1 LIDKI
6 EKWYMS
12 QDRVSLWLSV
22 LVFFVSFV
30 VYMRTMAPTVSFWDC
45 GEFIACSY
53 ILGVPHPPGTPLFV
67 LIGRI
72 FTLIPLFGEIAARIN
87 FISVLT
93 SSLTVWLSYLVIV
106 KLVGRWGGDSSSF
119 WPRVSRYVGGV
130 VGSLF
135 LGFGKT
141 FWGNAVEAEVYGL
154 GLMLM
159 MLILY
164 LGLLWMEKKGTGKGD
179 RILVLI
185 AYLGLLSIG
194 IHMTVFLIMPVIFLL
209 VIWEDRSKL
218 KDFRLWIAGLILS
231 LVMVTL
237 EPFLILLLGWLL
249 VGFVVLW
256 VRLEPRW
263 VLSFSLILVALV
275 GYSVQ
280 GYIPV
285 RSSLDPAIDENNPDN
300 WERFKY
306 FLERKQYG
314 QQSMVER
321 MFTRRGSWESQFGA
335 HPRMGFWGFF
345 REQYMD
351 KSFWLVP
358 ILLGGY
364 GLYSQL
370 RYRRR
375 EGGILLFLVLLS
387 TVGLVLYMNFADGT
401 RYDSFNRELIRLEV
415 RDRDYFFTPGFV
427 FFAVLMGLGVSGVI
441 RLMSKFHK
449 WLGYGAAAVFLI
461 SPILP
466 VSEHFNSAN
475 NRSNKYIPQD
485 YAYNLLNSCDKDGIM
500 FTNGDNDTFP
510 LWFAQEVEGIRKDVR
525 IVNLS
530 LLNTDWY
537 ILQLK
542 HQMNV
547 PISFSDDEIRRLRPY
562 RTADGKVT
570 RVQDLMIDNILEAN
584 KWKYPIYFAATVAQE
599 NKIYKGQPIDD
610 HLRMEGM
617 AYKVVPEEGVFMV
630 DIEKM
635 TERLFNVFRF
645 RGLNDPKV
653 FKSENDIR
661 LIANYG
667 TAFLTLADT
676 LRRAGRHDE
685 AIQIAEK
692 NLELIPNDWKPLA
705 FLTQLYAERGET
717 DKAEELL
724 KQAQSVDDERYYQIY
739 MGIAAIYNRDGQTE
753 KAVSLIERLLSQNPY
768 YQPAFRFLLTH
779 YYQAKDKENLIQLLK
794 MWISQNP
801 GDNYA
806 IQALNQISSPDF
818 NFAEPSSTQKR

>member
-1 LIDKI
+1 LSTKI
-6 EKWYMS
+6 RDWYNT
-12 QDRVSLWLSV
+12 QDRVSLWISV
-22 LVFFVSFV
+22 LVFLLSFG
-30 VYMRTMAPTVSFWDC
+30 VYLKTMAPTVSFWDC

-53 ILGVPHPPGTPLFV
+53 ILGVPHPPGAPLFV

-72 FTLIPLFGEIAARIN
+72 FTLIPLFGEIAARVN

-93 SSLTVWLSYLVIV
+93 SALTVWLSYLLIV
-106 KLVGRWGGDSSSF
+106 KLVSRWGNGSEGKWHKLSA
-119 WPRVSRYVGGV
+119 YVGGI

-135 LGFGKT
+135 LGFGRT

-164 LGLLWMEKKGTGKGD
+164 LGLLWMDKRGSSKGD

-194 IHMTVFLIMPVIFLL
+194 VHMTVFLVMPVVFLL
-209 VIWEDRSKL
+209 VVWEDRSKL
-218 KDFRLWIAGLILS
+218 KDFRFWIAGLILS

-237 EPFLILLLGWLL
+237 EPFLALVLGWIL
-249 VGFVVLW
+249 VVFVVLW
-256 VRLEPRW
+256 IKLDPRW
-263 VLSFSLILVALV
+263 VLSFSLVLVALV
-275 GYSVQ
+275 GYSIQ
-280 GYIPV
+280 GYIPI
-285 RSSLDPAIDENNPDN
+285 RSSLNPAINENNPDN

-345 REQYMD
+345 REQYTD
-351 KSFWLVP
+351 KKFWLIP
-358 ILLGGY
+358 ILLGGF
-364 GLYSQL
+364 GLWSQF
-370 RYRRR
+370 RHNRRV
-375 EGGILLFLVLLS
+375 GGVLLLLVLLS
-387 TVGLVLYMNFADGT
+387 TVGLILYMNFSDGT
-401 RYDSFNRELIRLEV
+401 RYDQFAHEIIRLEV

-427 FFAVLMGLGVSGVI
+427 FFALLMGLGASGIVR
-441 RLMSKFHK
+441 RLSGFKD
-449 WLGYGAAAVFLI
+449 WLGYGAMAVLLI

-466 VSEHFNSAN
+466 LKQNFYSSN
-475 NRSNKYIPQD
+475 NRSNKFIPYD

-542 HQMNV
+542 DEMGV
-547 PISFSDDEIRRLRPY
+547 PIGYTDNEIKRLRPF
-562 RTADGKVT
+562 RTAEGKVT
-570 RVQDLMIDNILEAN
+570 RVQDLMIANILETN
-584 KWKYPIYFAATVAQE
+584 RWKYPIYFAATVAQE
-599 NKIYKGQPIDD
+599 NKIYKGQSIDN

-617 AYKVVPEEGVFMV
+617 AYRVVPEEGTFMV
-630 DIEKM
+630 DVEKM
-635 TERLFNVFRF
+635 KDKLFNVFKF
-645 RGLNDPKV
+645 RGLHDPKV
-653 FKSENDIR
+653 YKNENDIR

-676 LRRAGRHDE
+676 LRRSGNYDE
-685 AIQIAEK
+685 AIEIAQK
-692 NLELIPNDWKPLA
+692 NMEILPDDWKPYA
-705 FLTQLYAERGET
+705 FLIQFYTDKGESE
-717 DKAEELL
+717 KAEELL
-724 KQAQSVDDERYYQIY
+724 KKAEGVDQERLNQIY
-739 MGIAAIYNRDGQTE
+739 LSLAAIYKRDGEDQ
-753 KAVSLIERLLSQNPY
+753 KALDLVHRLLSESPHFRPAFQFLFTNY
-768 YQPAFRFLLTH
+768 YQS
-779 YYQAKDKENLIQLLK
+779 KDREKLVQVLKE
-794 MWISQNP
+794 WVSHNP
-801 GDNYA
+801 DDDYA
-806 IQALNQISSPDF
+806 VQALSQISAPDF
-818 NFAEPSSTQKR
+818 DFPKPPSQQR